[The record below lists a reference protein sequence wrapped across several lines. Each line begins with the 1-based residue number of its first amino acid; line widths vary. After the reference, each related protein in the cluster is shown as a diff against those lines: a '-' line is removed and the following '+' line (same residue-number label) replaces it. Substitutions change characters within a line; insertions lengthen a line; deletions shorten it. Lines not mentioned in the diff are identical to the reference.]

1 MVERLAALFQ
11 NSHSAA
17 RIGSGGAEHREEFR
31 LADMERTGAGD
42 ENAAWPKHLQ
52 GAKIQL
58 LIAAQRGRHGALGLS
73 ERRWIENDSVI
84 LPARGSV
91 VLEQVESV
99 GLDPLDLAAAVSGPV
114 ELLVLL
120 RHFQRRTRR
129 VHGADGST
137 CPREVQRK
145 SSLIGETI
153 ERVSVSVPCGGS
165 VVLALVEEGA
175 GFLPAE
181 SVEMEADSVHG
192 EDGAGLLAAHQLRL
206 ARRQLLQ
213 FANVG
218 IDALDDASLG
228 KVFSDCV
235 EDRLPQVLAIERLGQ
250 RQDLR
255 QTVLD

>member
-1 MVERLAALFQ
+1 MCIRDRHWVVERLAAFFQ

-17 RIGSGGAEHREEFR
+17 RIDSGGTEHREEFAF
-31 LADMERTGAGD
+31 ADVERTGAGD

-52 GAKIQL
+52 GAEIQL
-58 LIAAQRGRHGALGLS
+58 FIAAQRGRHGALGLG

-99 GLDPLDLAAAVSGPV
+99 GLDPFDLAAAVSGTI

-120 RHFQRRTRR
+120 RYFQRRPRR
-129 VHGADGST
+129 VHSRDGCA

-153 ERVSVSVPCGGS
+153 ERVSVSVPRSGG

-175 GFLPAE
+175 GLLPAE
-181 SVEMEADSVHG
+181 SVEVEAESVHG
-192 EDGAGLLAAHQLRL
+192 EEGAGSLAAHQLRL

-213 FANVG
+213 FADVG
-218 IDALDDASLG
+218 IDARVA
-228 KVFSDCV
+228 
-235 EDRLPQVLAIERLGQ
+235 
-250 RQDLR
+250 
-255 QTVLD
+255 